1 MGTHNFFFV
10 VGSLRVRVPKF
21 QVTPILRGRGVSQ
34 PLKIHFCSSLRIL
47 NTFYMIPM
55 YIIEH
60 EVYIFFFFIYYL
72 VSFGIVYY

>member
-1 MGTHNFFFV
+1 
-10 VGSLRVRVPKF
+10 
-21 QVTPILRGRGVSQ
+21 
-34 PLKIHFCSSLRIL
+34 
-47 NTFYMIPM
+47 M